1 MAHTPQVHPH
11 KSYPFYVFALQSRQ
25 QNQVMAQHRNPY
37 AGGIILKSLE
47 KALTQLLDS
56 HKFALGHFLVNTFI
70 IAWFLL
76 LAN

>member
-1 MAHTPQVHPH
+1 MAPEEPPMLSPNRYFV
-11 KSYPFYVFALQSRQ
+11 
-25 QNQVMAQHRNPY
+25 
-37 AGGIILKSLE
+37 
-47 KALTQLLDS
+47 LDS